1 MAAILSLT
9 LFCILRFLPAF
20 LTLLQLLRRK
30 CPLRFLLFQRCKL
43 VFHLDDQHLKLL
55 LALLTGVGIDIAAT
69 SNAFMMNIR
78 FLNLSWIFLLPS
90 SRILQGKLCFSL
102 PQLKK

>member
-1 MAAILSLT
+1 MGTNYSVPMAVILSLT

-30 CPLRFLLFQRCKL
+30 CPLRFLPFQRCKL

-55 LALLTGVGIDIAAT
+55 LALLAGMGVDIAGV
-69 SNAFMMNIR
+69 
-78 FLNLSWIFLLPS
+78 LLAVNPH
-90 SRILQGKLCFSL
+90 G
-102 PQLKK
+102 